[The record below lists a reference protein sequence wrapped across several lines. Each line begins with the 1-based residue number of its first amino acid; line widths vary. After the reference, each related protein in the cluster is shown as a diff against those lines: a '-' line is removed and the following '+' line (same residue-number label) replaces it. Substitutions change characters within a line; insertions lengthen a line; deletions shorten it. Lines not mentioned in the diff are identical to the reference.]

1 MTVSYEEFYK
11 GRDFDFLSQKIEVP
25 FVVTG
30 VFDELAA
37 HNVALASS
45 SAARNGLWRNN
56 IKATHEGNGCWRGTV
71 SYGQFQRAV
80 GKWNLN
86 FDTTGG
92 TLHIKVSKALRAKYG
107 TGAPYTVGQAGPIGA
122 HDGQVDGCD
131 IIIPALK
138 LTWTFRH
145 ALGAV
150 PLSRIKQLAGFT
162 GYTNNDQWMTFD
174 ANELLF
180 LGCTGSM
187 GSDTETD
194 IAYNFAASQ
203 NVTGLTI
210 GDIGSIAKKGHDYL
224 DVIWKDAVDTGADV
238 KQAKYVY
245 THRVYD
251 ETAFATLMGF

>member
-11 GRDFDFLSQKIEVP
+11 GRDFDYIGQKIDVP
-25 FVVTG
+25 FVLTG

-37 HNVALASS
+37 YNVALASS
-45 SAARNGLWRNN
+45 SAFRSGLWRNN
-56 IKATHEGNGCWRGTV
+56 IKASHEGNGCWRGTV

-92 TLHIKVSKALRAKYG
+92 TLHITHSKAQRNKYG
-107 TGAPYTVGQAGPIGA
+107 TGAPDTRAIGS

-162 GYTNNDQWMTFD
+162 GYTNNDTWMTFD

-210 GDIGSIAKKGHDYL
+210 GSISSIAKKGHDYL

-245 THRVYD
+245 AHRVYD